1 MTQRV
6 AAPRWLAEH
15 AEAFRASGAQPAVP
29 RLAATVILLRPAAD
43 GFEIYLQ
50 RRSATMKFAP
60 GMYAFPGG
68 SVDPADYPT
77 AGTAD
82 GVELAAQLGLSVE
95 DAEAVLRAGARELAE
110 EAGVVL
116 DPATLRPWA
125 RWLTPDFE
133 PRRFDTFF
141 FVAVMPDG
149 QQARGETAESD
160 HALWLTPDEAVSLP
174 MLPPTRRMA
183 AELAGYSHVDSALAG
198 AAGRD
203 LSVPVQ
209 PVIEVDEDG
218 AWLRLT

>member
-1 MTQRV
+1 
-6 AAPRWLAEH
+6 
-15 AEAFRASGAQPAVP
+15 
-29 RLAATVILLRPAAD
+29 
-43 GFEIYLQ
+43 
-50 RRSATMKFAP
+50 MKFAP

-68 SVDPADYPT
+68 SVDPADYTT
-77 AGTAD
+77 AGTA
-82 GVELAAQLGLSVE
+82 GGAELAVQLGLPGQ
-95 DAEAVLRAGARELAE
+95 DAEAVLRAGVRELVE
-110 EAGVVL
+110 EAGVRL
-116 DPATLRPWA
+116 EPTALRPWA

-149 QQARGETAESD
+149 QQARGETDESD

-183 AELAGYSHVDSALAG
+183 TELNGYSSVDSALAG

-218 AWLRLT
+218 AWLRLS